1 MEKLRV
7 CLVGAGRVGKVHTL
21 SLKNNIPEAELVAV
35 VDENEKP
42 AKRLVK
48 EFELKMYF
56 KDYRE
61 ALDWGKFDAII
72 ITTPTFT
79 HKAVAVDAARAKKHI
94 FCEKPMAL
102 NLEEAD
108 SMIQE
113 AKKAEVKL
121 QVGFMRRFDRG
132 FLAAKKKVK
141 EDAIG
146 EPLLIKSTGRGP
158 GLPPEWAWDIKKSG
172 GMLAEVGSHDFDT
185 LRWFAESEFEKIS
198 AFAVNYKCS
207 QVKKKYTDFYDHAVV
222 IVQFQNGRLGML
234 DIGCPVGYGYD
245 ARMEVLGTEG
255 MMFVGGIK
263 DNQVTVCTKGSGAV
277 SSIYNSWRNRFK
289 DAYIDELRHFVSV
302 IKRDEE
308 SLVTGED
315 GKKVV
320 EAVWAANKSIRIGQ
334 AVNLPL

>member
-113 AKKAEVKL
+113 AKRAKVKL

-185 LRWFAESEFEKIS
+185 LRWFAESEFEKIY
-198 AFAVNYKCS
+198 AFAGNYKCS

-320 EAVWAANKSIRIGQ
+320 EAVWAANKSIQIGQ